1 MGWEYYPHT
10 PPKSVKNGIK
20 ARSKRGNIGGET
32 WWSERWIRVLK
43 SFHMGARLDRGR
55 SYARKG
61 QVISIDIQK
70 GMVQAKVQGTR
81 QKPYAVKIHLPV
93 LTDEVWDKA
102 TDVMAS
108 QALYAAKLLTGE
120 MPETIEDAFL
130 KAGTSLFP
138 KSKKELE
145 THCSCPD
152 WANPCKHIAAVYF
165 LLAEQ
170 FDEDPF
176 FIFLLRGRTKD
187 EIIKILRA
195 KRTETAPEEPIM
207 ESTGSK
213 DVMPLEECVDTYWEA
228 GELDS
233 FVTFDEDTETE
244 NIILKNLKNLPF
256 TIRGSDIG
264 DVLLTMYVMTR
275 KAALKKVFEEY
286 DNKKLDI

>member
-43 SFHMGARLDRGR
+43 SFHMGVRLGRGR

-81 QKPYAVKIHLPV
+81 KKPYVVKIHLPE
-93 LTDEVWDKA
+93 LSDEVWDKV

-108 QALYAAKLLTGE
+108 QALYAAKLLAGE
-120 MPETIEDAFL
+120 MPETIEEAFL
-130 KAGTSLFP
+130 TAGTSLFP
-138 KSKKELE
+138 ESKKELE

-233 FVTFDEDTETE
+233 FVTLGEDTETE

-275 KAALKKVFEEY
+275 EAALKKLFEEY
-286 DNKKLDI
+286 DDKKSDI